1 MCTICVQN
9 IAFMHGH
16 VQKWQGFDLILP
28 QALAFASNNKY
39 DTHALLCLQLHK
51 QGHVFLL
58 TMHALGCLC
67 DQLLYIIFKL
77 PHVYIF
83 PKTCPLNKKG
93 PAWLWH
99 GQRASLQLITSQ
111 NATDRNASGLFAK
124 KTSISCLSE
133 NITYSLKG
141 AVLSVAWAVW
151 NSSFVRIGHCAEAN
165 SRLPSPC
172 GCPGPG
178 QNPEKPVF
186 AFRTITWWLEFKP
199 YVINASGISVGLIM
213 QIF

>member
-1 MCTICVQN
+1 MTLWNPEWDPLAPCPLFFEHPIENTATKICAHICVQN

-16 VQKWQGFDLILP
+16 VQKWQGFDLVLP
-28 QALAFASNNKY
+28 QVSAFTSNNKY
-39 DTHALLCLQLHK
+39 DKHALLCLQFHK

-58 TMHALGCLC
+58 TMLALGCLC

-99 GQRASLQLITSQ
+99 GQRASLQLITSW
-111 NATDRNASGLFAK
+111 NAIDRNAPGLFVK

-141 AVLSVAWAVW
+141 ELFCQLLGLCEISLLS
-151 NSSFVRIGHCAEAN
+151 G
-165 SRLPSPC
+165 
-172 GCPGPG
+172 
-178 QNPEKPVF
+178 
-186 AFRTITWWLEFKP
+186 
-199 YVINASGISVGLIM
+199 
-213 QIF
+213 